1 MHFQDKVQM
10 LSTGFVCPF
19 MGKKQQVSNGADG
32 MESRV
37 SGLGLK
43 SSVSGW
49 GWRCWVFESL
59 GVEEFPNNGK
69 NQIWWEVVTHEE
81 DQ

>member
-10 LSTGFVCPF
+10 LSTGFVCLF
-19 MGKKQQVSNGADG
+19 MEKKQQVTNRADG
-32 MESRV
+32 ME
-37 SGLGLK
+37 

-49 GWRCWVFESL
+49 GWRGWVFESL

-69 NQIWWEVVTHEE
+69 TRYSGKWSLTRRTSDIP
-81 DQ
+81 